1 MAIHHFVRK
10 LHLMDIIEEKTSEAL
25 LSWRWCEKTGGEI
38 RSQGGADQ
46 SMAIK

>member
-1 MAIHHFVRK
+1 MAIYYSFRK

-25 LSWRWCEKTGGEI
+25 LSWRWFEKTEGEI

>member
-1 MAIHHFVRK
+1 MAIYYSLRK

>member
-1 MAIHHFVRK
+1 MAIYYSLRK
-10 LHLMDIIEEKTSEAL
+10 LHLMDIVEEKTSEAL